1 MIYNIALTLLHG
13 VTPTQVTEMLRHGL
27 AAEDII
33 MHPAE
38 TLHELTNNVRMPII
52 KAIERERESA
62 LKAAQQELEFCQ
74 KHNIQ
79 ILLLG
84 SEGYPT
90 RLQECPD
97 APAVLYYRGTADL
110 NARHVVAIVGTRK
123 ITEYGKQACN
133 RITERLATLLPDAI
147 VVSGLAY
154 GVDIHAHRGSIDHGL
169 STVGVVAHGM
179 DQIYPASHRNDAKR
193 MTTQGG
199 VLTEYIKGT
208 RPLQGNFLRR
218 NRIIAGMADA
228 VIVVESAEHGGS
240 LATARLANQYNRMI
254 FAVPGRIND
263 PYSVGCNN
271 LINKG
276 RALILLSADD
286 LVKEMGW
293 WEHTT
298 VYRSTPQER
307 FLFNSDTFAN
317 STSPQPFSSKQNSI
331 IQQLQGTNG
340 LTAAALAAQTQL
352 PTTEINSLLFDM
364 EMDGIVKVL
373 PGNLYI
379 LAR

>member
-13 VTPTQVTEMLRHGL
+13 ITPSQVIEMLRHGL
-27 AAEDII
+27 RAEDII
-33 MHPAE
+33 MHPRE
-38 TLHELTNNVRMPII
+38 TLHELTDSVKVPII
-52 KAIERERESA
+52 KAIEQERETV
-62 LKAAQQELEFCQ
+62 LKAAQQELDFCRQ
-74 KHNIQ
+74 HNIQ
-79 ILLLG
+79 VLPFEA
-84 SEGYPT
+84 EGYPA
-90 RLQECPD
+90 RLQDCSD

-123 ITEYGKQACN
+123 ITEYGKQACV
-133 RITERLATLLPDAI
+133 RITERLATLLPDALI
-147 VVSGLAY
+147 VSGLAY
-154 GVDIHAHRGSIDHGL
+154 GVDIHAHRESLAHGL
-169 STVGVVAHGM
+169 STIGVVAHGM
-179 DQIYPASHRNDAKR
+179 DQIYPATHRNDAKR
-193 MTTQGG
+193 MTCQGG
-199 VLTEYIKGT
+199 VLTEYTKGT

-240 LATARLANQYNRMI
+240 LATARIAHQYHRMV

-263 PYSVGCNN
+263 PYSIGCNN
-271 LINKG
+271 LISQG
-276 RALILLSADD
+276 RGQILLSADD

-298 VYRSTPQER
+298 AFRSAPQEQY
-307 FLFNSDTFAN
+307 LFSGDAFAN
-317 STSPQPFSSKQNSI
+317 SNSQQLSPKQSAI
-331 IQQLQGTNG
+331 VEQLQGTDG
-340 LTAAALAAQTQL
+340 LTAAAIAMQTQL
-352 PTTEINSLLFDM
+352 PIAEISALLFDM